1 MGGRSCVL
9 RARASGHWALLASSN
24 LTASAILGAGFII
37 APEEL
42 AKLTAAIC
50 GVAFRAHAS
59 IGASRPADPP
69 LGRHSRCPQ
78 HCDLNAR
85 THRPS
90 ETLIWQAKELLIA
103 PRAAA
108 TFSREPRYGDVQVST
123 LPGSVSVARLA
134 PRTGDEASNYLH
146 AIAVSIAYAGTGGN
160 IVLALDRVDLSVAR
174 GEFVCLLGPS
184 GCGKTTFLN
193 AVAGFLP
200 VSSGELTLNRAL
212 IDRPGPDRAMVFQQP
227 ALLPWRDVLHNVT
240 YGLEMSG
247 RMRGRDAVI
256 RASSLLELVGLAD
269 FARSFPH
276 QLSGGMQQRVNLAR
290 ALAVEP
296 ELLLLDEPFASV
308 DAQTRETLQVELL
321 AICRRAQVT
330 ALFVTHDVGEAVF
343 LADRVCIF
351 SRRPGRLV
359 REVRVQ
365 LPKPRDEARLKPEF
379 LAYVREVAGVL
390 GSPAKGQNRSEER
403 QRP

>member
-1 MGGRSCVL
+1 MALPKQPRFYESHDMGHDMR
-9 RARASGHWALLASSN
+9 
-24 LTASAILGAGFII
+24 F
-37 APEEL
+37 
-42 AKLTAAIC
+42 
-50 GVAFRAHAS
+50 
-59 IGASRPADPP
+59 
-69 LGRHSRCPQ
+69 
-78 HCDLNAR
+78 
-85 THRPS
+85 
-90 ETLIWQAKELLIA
+90 
-103 PRAAA
+103 
-108 TFSREPRYGDVQVST
+108 VQVST
-123 LPGSVSVARLA
+123 LPDNAKVARLMPH
-134 PRTGDEASNYLH
+134 PRDETSDYVRAR
-146 AIAVSIAYAGTGGN
+146 AVSIAYRGSGHS
-160 IVLALDRVDLSVAR
+160 IVLAIDRIDLSVAR

-200 VSSGELTLNRAL
+200 VSAGELTLKGAQ

-247 RMRGRDAVI
+247 RMRGRDEAA
-256 RASSLLELVGLAD
+256 RAMSLLELVGLAD

-276 QLSGGMQQRVNLAR
+276 QLSGGMQQRANLAR

-308 DAQTRETLQVELL
+308 DAQTREILQVELL
-321 AICRRAQVT
+321 EICRRAQVT
-330 ALFVTHDVGEAVF
+330 ALFVTHDIGEAVF

-351 SRRPGRLV
+351 SRRPGRIV

-365 LPKPRDEARLKPEF
+365 LPKPRDEARLKPQF

-390 GSPAKGQNRSEER
+390 GSAGKGQGRLEER
-403 QRP
+403 ETP